1 MMIERET
8 LARDPKLT
16 NPLVLAF
23 LGDATYA
30 HYVRYHLITQGIAKP
45 NLLHKT
51 ANRYVAAK
59 AQATILHHLIPSL
72 TEEEMV
78 QVKRGRN
85 AKSGSSAKNADIVD
99 YRHATAFEALVGY
112 LYLNG
117 EDKRL
122 QEIIQKAFAIVE
134 GD

>member
-1 MMIERET
+1 MIIERDT
-8 LARDPKLT
+8 LARDPKLI
-16 NPLVLAF
+16 NPLVLAY

-30 HYVRYHLITQGIAKP
+30 HYVRCHLITQGIAKP

-59 AQATILHHLIPSL
+59 AQATILHHLLPSL
-72 TEEEMV
+72 TEEEIA

-85 AKSGSSAKNADIVD
+85 AKSGSSAKNANIVD
-99 YRHATAFEALVGY
+99 YRHATAFEALIGY

-122 QEIIQKAFAIVE
+122 QEIIQQAFAIVE
-134 GD
+134 GE